1 MDAFEREER
10 YLEDQYENG
19 ELSNKEFIDQTN
31 ELYRDRRAAAHE
43 SAQRAYDDEMER
55 W

>member
-10 YLEDQYENG
+10 RLEEQYENG
-19 ELSNKEFIDQTN
+19 ELSNKEFTKELN
-31 ELYRDRRAAAHE
+31 ELFRDYRASAEEA
-43 SAQRAYDDEMER
+43 AQRAYDDEVER